1 MHNEKKCVN
10 GTLHHCKEKAT
21 LEVLQNKTRYKKKK
35 NRWMCGYP
43 AWPFK
48 QLAH

>member
-21 LEVLQNKTRYKKKK
+21 LEVLQNKTRYKEKKTDG
-35 NRWMCGYP
+35 CVDI
-43 AWPFK
+43 
-48 QLAH
+48 QLGLSSN

>member
-21 LEVLQNKTRYKKKK
+21 LEVLQNKTRYKEKKQ
-35 NRWMCGYP
+35 MDV
-43 AWPFK
+43 
-48 QLAH
+48 